1 MIEFKIEREAELSQA
16 AKQYPDWLTCLLDS
30 YKLARERKLRQQNET
45 APSSSATESSS
56 SNGGNY
62 LSIQLYLYEATYI

>member
-45 APSSSATESSS
+45 APSSSVTESSS